1 MDLERTKGQIAA
13 RFMRYASIC
22 TQSEEG
28 VPDTPSTSC
37 QRDLASML
45 YRELVEMGASDV
57 FYDEDKCYVYATVP
71 GNLPVNEEKLAKR
84 EDRGAKR
91 RENTAPIIAFIA
103 HMDTSNAVPAKVFR
117 PRLIEEY
124 DGGAIMLD
132 EGEGIVSRPED
143 MPDLLKQKGKM
154 LVVTDGH
161 SVLGGDD
168 KAGVTEIMETAYFYL
183 HHPEYAHATMR
194 ILFTPDEEVGN
205 GPMNA
210 DLHRLAADYGY
221 TIDGGDVGQI
231 EYENFNAASAEIIFR
246 GVSTHTGDAK
256 GKMRNASLMA
266 MEYDRLLPKGER
278 PQDTEGYEGFYH
290 LDEMS
295 GTVESARAL
304 YLIRDHDRKR
314 FEERKHVMEEAAA
327 SMDRK
332 YGEGAVTI
340 RITDSYYNMAEKIRP
355 HMHLVDVAK
364 DAIRKAGAI
373 PVTEPIRGG
382 TDGCRFSFEG
392 LPCPNLGTGA
402 YHYHSRYEYVCVDE
416 MEQAVE
422 IAVRILNSYAAY
434 ELDD

>member
-1 MDLERTKGQIAA
+1 MNLGVTKEEIAR
-13 RFMRYASIC
+13 RFMRYASVC

-28 VPDTPSTSC
+28 VPDTPSTAC

-45 YRELVEMGASDV
+45 YGELLEMGASDV
-57 FYDEDKCYVYATVP
+57 YYDEEKCYVYATVP
-71 GNLPVNEEKLAKR
+71 GNLPANQAKLDSRADKEE
-84 EDRGAKR
+84 KR

-103 HMDTSNAVPAKVFR
+103 HMDTSNAVPATVFR
-117 PRLIEEY
+117 PRLIEKY
-124 DGGAIMLD
+124 DGGKIVLD
-132 EGEGIVSRPED
+132 GQAGIVSDPKE
-143 MPDLLKQKGKM
+143 MPDLAKHKGKM

-205 GPMNA
+205 GPMHA

-231 EYENFNAASAEIIFR
+231 EYENFNAATADVTFH

-266 MEYDRLLPKGER
+266 MEYDRLLPAGQR

-290 LDEMS
+290 LDELA
-295 GTVESARAL
+295 GTVESARAV
-304 YLIRDHDRKR
+304 YLIRDHDREKFEDRKR
-314 FEERKHVMEEAAA
+314 IMKEAA
-327 SMDRK
+327 DRLGQK
-332 YGEGAVTI
+332 YGEGSVSI
-340 RITDSYYNMAEKIRP
+340 KITDSYYNMAEKIRP
-355 HMHLVDVAK
+355 HMHLVEVARQ
-364 DAIRKAGAI
+364 AIQKAGAVA
-373 PVTEPIRGG
+373 VTEPIRGG

-416 MEQAVE
+416 MAQAVE
-422 IAVRILNSYAAY
+422 IAIRILNSYAGY
-434 ELDD
+434 ELDE